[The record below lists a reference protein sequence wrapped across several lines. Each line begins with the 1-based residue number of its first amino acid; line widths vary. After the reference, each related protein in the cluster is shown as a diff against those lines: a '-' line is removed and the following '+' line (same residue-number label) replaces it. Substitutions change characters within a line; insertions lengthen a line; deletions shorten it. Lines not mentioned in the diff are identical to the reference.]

1 MSFAYDD
8 QNIFAKILRGEIP
21 NKTVLETEHA
31 LAFEDIQP
39 QAPVHVLV
47 IPKGPYVSLDHF
59 TQEASDAE
67 ILDFNRAIGKVC
79 EMTKVE
85 TKDGGMG
92 FRAITNAGE
101 HGHQE
106 VPHLHVHILGGR
118 QLGRMLPRD

>member
-1 MSFAYDD
+1 MADNCIFCKIAHKEIPANLVYEDD
-8 QNIFAKILRGEIP
+8 QVVAFKD
-21 NKTVLETEHA
+21 LE
-31 LAFEDIQP
+31 P